1 MSELSPAARAL
12 IDAAK
17 NADAPSAEDKL
28 RVQDSLYA
36 KLGISAAAAAS
47 TGAASAGGNPGPSSL
62 LNASSATT
70 AGAGAGGV
78 GLATKIG
85 LAVVA
90 IAGLT
95 VGGYYATRGGGS
107 DKPNGQAPSA
117 ALTKPAGDE
126 RVTTPS
132 PRPSGGRVGEGG
144 PKVRANANTKTETE
158 TETDSG
164 TDSEKPVVAP
174 KPKSH
179 PRHLAHKRRVAAPKK
194 PKLSPMDR
202 LRAEKKLIS
211 QAQATLRDGDAT
223 RTLQLLAVHA
233 SKFPNGILVANRY
246 GLRVLALCKL
256 GRTEEAKRTATIFLR
271 RWPRYPMADRIRHSC
286 GN

>member
-36 KLGISAAAAAS
+36 KLGIGAAAVAS

-78 GLATKIG
+78 GLATKVG

-95 VGGYYATRGGGS
+95 VGGYYATRGGGGG
-107 DKPNGQAPSA
+107 KPNGQEPSA
-117 ALTKPAGDE
+117 AVTKPAGDE
-126 RVTTPS
+126 KMPAPS
-132 PRPSGGRVGEGG
+132 PRPGGGTVAEA
-144 PKVRANANTKTETE
+144 PKLRAQAKTETE
-158 TETDSG
+158 TETE
-164 TDSEKPVVAP
+164 TETASEKPVVAA

-179 PRHLAHKRRVAAPKK
+179 PRHRAHKRRVAANK
-194 PKLSPMDR
+194 PALSAMDR

-211 QAQATLRDGDAT
+211 QAQATLRDGDAA
-223 RTLQLLAVHA
+223 RALQLLAAHA
-233 SKFPNGILVANRY
+233 NKFPNGVLVPERY
-246 GLRVLALCKL
+246 GTRVLALCKL
-256 GRTEEAKRTATIFLR
+256 NRTAAAHKAASSFLQ
-271 RWPRYPMADRIRHSC
+271 RWPRHPMADRIRHSC